1 MTAAGLTNFTMCAR
15 IPGKCISFSRVHCSS
30 TPLIFYVEHSKTCVW
45 LAQKKDALLQTTLM
59 QLPVFLRLPGLQQ
72 SFMEL

>member
-1 MTAAGLTNFTMCAR
+1 MTAAGLPNFTMCAR
-15 IPGKCISFSRVHCSS
+15 IPGKCISFSRVHCSNA
-30 TPLIFYVEHSKTCVW
+30 PLIFYVEHSKTCEW

-59 QLPVFLRLPGLQQ
+59 QLPVFLRLSRLQQ